1 MHMKWKKVA
10 VFGCVAMMTMYTVA
24 GCGNDAG
31 TADAAQGVAVAETT
45 ETAEAESGTVIVRV
59 RAVGAIRSR
68 EKSER

>member
-45 ETAEAESGTVIVRV
+45 ETAEAESGRV
-59 RAVGAIRSR
+59 SSGSRRSRAIRSR